1 MQGRTRI
8 CLLQA
13 PQLAKKSQQMDYS
26 YLTLCV
32 FNAYLSYTATMLN
45 IVAIYAIRKTL
56 SLPKNLKTLLL
67 SLAVSDLGVGLLA
80 QPMHVAY
87 IMDSKQNN
95 ATNET
100 YNVIY
105 IAFLIPTN
113 FFTYASLFSVTALCA
128 DRFLAI
134 YLHLRYQE
142 LVTYKRVAAVV
153 VSIWVI
159 SALISLI
166 RFFIP
171 KNIMYVSFV
180 IIISACIVTATS
192 LSVKLYLTLRRH
204 INQIQVPQVAQNDQ
218 GESVQRK
225 RKSAMASLYVYL
237 VFIVCYLPNICVLII
252 IASNS
257 EPRIDV
263 NHLQFYTLT
272 LLFLNSTLNPLIYCW
287 KMKRI
292 QHTIVGTLRN
302 LFSNPT

>member
-1 MQGRTRI
+1 
-8 CLLQA
+8 
-13 PQLAKKSQQMDYS
+13 MDWS

-32 FNAYLSYTATMLN
+32 LNAYLSYSATMLN
-45 IVAIYAIRKTL
+45 IVAIYAIRKTSSL
-56 SLPKNLKTLLL
+56 SKNLKTLLF

-80 QPMHVAY
+80 QPMFVAHV
-87 IMDSKQNN
+87 MDSKQNN
-95 ATNET
+95 ETNES
-100 YNVIY
+100 YNAIH
-105 IAFLIPTN
+105 IASLITTN
-113 FFTYASLFSVTALCA
+113 FFIYASLFSVTALGA

-134 YLHLRYQE
+134 HLHLRYQE
-142 LVTYKRVAAVV
+142 LVTDKRVTAVV
-153 VSIWVI
+153 VLIWVI
-159 SALISLI
+159 GALISLI

-171 KNIMYVSFV
+171 KNTMYVSFV
-180 IIISACIVTATS
+180 IIDAACIITATS
-192 LSVKLYLTLRRH
+192 LSVKLFLTLRRH

-237 VFIVCYLPNICVLII
+237 VFIVCYLPNDCELII
-252 IASNS
+252 VANNS

-292 QHTIVGTLRN
+292 QHTIVGTLRHI
-302 LFSNPT
+302 FSSPT

>member
-1 MQGRTRI
+1 
-8 CLLQA
+8 
-13 PQLAKKSQQMDYS
+13 MDYS

-45 IVAIYAIRKTL
+45 IVAIYVIRKTS

-67 SLAVSDLGVGLLA
+67 SLAVSDVGVGLLV

-105 IAFLIPTN
+105 VAFLIPAN
-113 FFTYASLFSVTALCA
+113 LFIFASLFSVTALCA

-159 SALISLI
+159 SSLISLT

-171 KNIMYVSFV
+171 KNIMYVGFV
-180 IIISACIVTATS
+180 IIDAACIITATS
-192 LSVKLYLTLRRH
+192 LSVKLHLTLRRH
-204 INQIQVPQVAQNDQ
+204 INEIQVPQVAQNDQ

-225 RKSAMASLYVYL
+225 RKSAMASLYLYL

-252 IASNS
+252 IATNS
-257 EPRIDV
+257 KQRIDV
-263 NHLQFYTLT
+263 NHSQFYTLT
-272 LLFLNSTLNPLIYCW
+272 LVFLNSTLNPLIYCW
-287 KMKRI
+287 KMKCI
-292 QHTIVGTLRN
+292 QHTTVGILRHI
-302 LFSNPT
+302 FSSPT

>member
-1 MQGRTRI
+1 
-8 CLLQA
+8 
-13 PQLAKKSQQMDYS
+13 MDYL

-56 SLPKNLKTLLL
+56 SLPKNFKTLLL
-67 SLAVSDLGVGLLA
+67 SLAVSDLGVDLLA
-80 QPMHVAY
+80 QPMYVVY
-87 IMDSKQNN
+87 LIDSQQNN
-95 ATNET
+95 DTNT
-100 YNVIY
+100 VIY
-105 IAFLIPTN
+105 FASRIPLDLFIT
-113 FFTYASLFSVTALCA
+113 ASLLSVTALCA
-128 DRFLAI
+128 ERFLAI

-142 LVTYKRVAAVV
+142 LVTNKRVGAVV

-171 KNIMYVSFV
+171 KNIADVSVV
-180 IIISACIVTATS
+180 IIDAACIITATS
-192 LSVKLYLTLRRH
+192 LSVKLYLTLRRY
-204 INQIQVPQVAQNDQ
+204 INQNQIPQVAQNDQ

-237 VFIVCYLPNICVLII
+237 VFIVCYLPNICVLIT

-302 LFSNPT
+302 LFSSPT

>member
-1 MQGRTRI
+1 
-8 CLLQA
+8 
-13 PQLAKKSQQMDYS
+13 MDWS
-26 YLTLCV
+26 YLMLCV
-32 FNAYLSYTATMLN
+32 LNAYLSYSATMLN
-45 IVAIYAIRKTL
+45 ILAIYGFKKTSSL
-56 SLPKNLKTLLL
+56 SKNLKTLLL

-80 QPMHVAY
+80 QPLFVAY
-87 IMDSKQNN
+87 LAMDSTQ
-95 ATNET
+95 TNET
-100 YNVIY
+100 NESDDAIH
-105 IAFLIPTN
+105 IAGLIPTN

-134 YLHLRYQE
+134 HLHLRYQE
-142 LVTYKRVAAVV
+142 LVTDKRVTAVV
-153 VSIWVI
+153 VLIWVI

-171 KNIMYVSFV
+171 KNTMYVSFV
-180 IIISACIVTATS
+180 IIDAACIITATS

-237 VFIVCYLPNICVLII
+237 VFIVCYLPNICRLFITAAI
-252 IASNS
+252 P

-263 NHLQFYTLT
+263 RHLQFFTLT
-272 LLFLNSTLNPLIYCW
+272 LVFLNSTLNPLIYCW

-302 LFSNPT
+302 LFSSPT

>member
-1 MQGRTRI
+1 
-8 CLLQA
+8 
-13 PQLAKKSQQMDYS
+13 MDWS
-26 YLTLCV
+26 YLTLCIL
-32 FNAYLSYTATMLN
+32 NAYLSYSATTLN
-45 IVAIYAIRKTL
+45 IVAIYAIRKTSSL
-56 SLPKNLKTLLL
+56 SKNLKTLLL
-67 SLAVSDLGVGLLA
+67 SLAVSDLGIGLLA
-80 QPMHVAY
+80 QPMFVAHV
-87 IMDSKQNN
+87 MDSKQNN
-95 ATNET
+95 ESNES
-100 YNVIY
+100 YNAIH
-105 IAFLIPTN
+105 IASLITTN
-113 FFTYASLFSVTALCA
+113 FFIYASLFSVTALGA

-134 YLHLRYQE
+134 HLHLRYQE
-142 LVTYKRVAAVV
+142 LVTDKRVTAVV
-153 VSIWVI
+153 VLIWVI

-237 VFIVCYLPNICVLII
+237 VFIVCYLPNDCELII
-252 IASNS
+252 VANNS

-272 LLFLNSTLNPLIYCW
+272 LVFLNSTLNPLIYCW

-292 QHTIVGTLRN
+292 QHTIVGTLRHI
-302 LFSNPT
+302 FSSPT

>member
-1 MQGRTRI
+1 
-8 CLLQA
+8 
-13 PQLAKKSQQMDYS
+13 MDWS
-26 YLTLCV
+26 YLMLCIL
-32 FNAYLSYTATMLN
+32 NAYFSYSATILN
-45 IVAIYAIRKTL
+45 VVAIYAIRKTSSL
-56 SLPKNLKTLLL
+56 SKNLTTLLL
-67 SLAVSDLGVGLLA
+67 SLAISDLGVGLLA
-80 QPMHVAY
+80 QPMFVARV
-87 IMDSKQNN
+87 MASKQNN
-95 ATNET
+95 ETNES
-100 YNVIY
+100 YNAIR
-105 IAFLIPTN
+105 IACLIPTN

-237 VFIVCYLPNICVLII
+237 VFIVCYLPNLCRLFITAAIP
-252 IASNS
+252 

-263 NHLQFYTLT
+263 KHLRFYTLT

-302 LFSNPT
+302 LFSSPT